1 MLTIAFCLVFATI
14 LCWVFANL
22 PGPKSISM
30 ERYFEN
36 EFAVFWISE
45 KILFFNYKPNVVI
58 DLLSAQQIVADR
70 IEIQDGRAY
79 PVLCDIRGIIDSDK
93 AARNYLAQHGSILA
107 KAVGIIASDQKSVSF
122 FMISF
127 YMKIS
132 RPQIPTKVFTDRSS
146 ALEFLKPF
154 V

>member
-1 MLTIAFCLVFATI
+1 
-14 LCWVFANL
+14 
-22 PGPKSISM
+22 M

-36 EFAVFWISE
+36 KFAIFWIND
-45 KILFFNYKPNVVI
+45 KILFFDYKPNVVI

-70 IEIQDGRAY
+70 IAIQEGKAY
-79 PVLCDIRGIIDSDK
+79 PILCDIRGIIDSDK
-93 AARNYLAQHGSILA
+93 AARNYLAQHGSILT
-107 KAVGIIASDQKSVSF
+107 KAVGIVAADQKSLSF
-122 FMISF
+122 LMISF

-132 RPQIPTKVFTDRSS
+132 RPQIPTKVFTNRSA